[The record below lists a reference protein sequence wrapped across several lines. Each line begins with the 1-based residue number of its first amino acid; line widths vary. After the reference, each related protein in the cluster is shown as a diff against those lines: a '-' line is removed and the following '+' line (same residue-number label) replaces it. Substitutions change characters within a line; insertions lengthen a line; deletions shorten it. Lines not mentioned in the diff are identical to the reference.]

1 MRDIQ
6 PRVWRDKREVTPF
19 RSNSDFW
26 FLELRV
32 LVPRAA
38 GFGSSSCGFWFIEPQ
53 LVAARRDDGNH
64 NSSLDEPQPRV
75 RGPTTPSSR
84 NHNPEFEEPHP
95 RVRGTTTPS

>member
-53 LVAARRDDGNH
+53 LVAARREDGSH
-64 NSSLDEPQPRV
+64 NSSLEEPPPQA
-75 RGPTTPSSR
+75 RGTTPPSPR
-84 NHNPEFEEPHP
+84 NHNSHLDGRWVEW
-95 RVRGTTTPS
+95 RAQVY